1 MCDISRGCTLCS
13 ELVWAAAGKVSN
25 LVFILPQLKQLIPLQ
40 IYFLGNQAAKWN
52 GTTGVDQWVHAAM
65 PSLNIGDFLSS
76 SSFIH
81 WYQEMMEKSE
91 HNSISLMSCTPFP
104 VFQLSVNKSW
114 GTGFPTKMI
123 YVSDETIHH
132 IQHYKE
138 SGSYRCCFLSQKILI
153 SSSSFHSWKWELTGN
168 WKNSNETHGGS
179 ISSTCL
185 RFLWAF
191 LNKKSA
197 FAC

>member
-1 MCDISRGCTLCS
+1 MAPRAWISGSMQLCPVLISVISCHHQVSYTDIKGWRKNQNITRSLWWVA
-13 ELVWAAAGKVSN
+13 LH
-25 LVFILPQLKQLIPLQ
+25 FLI
-40 IYFLGNQAAKWN
+40 
-52 GTTGVDQWVHAAM
+52 
-65 PSLNIGDFLSS
+65 
-76 SSFIH
+76 
-81 WYQEMMEKSE
+81 
-91 HNSISLMSCTPFP
+91 
-104 VFQLSVNKSW
+104 FQLSFNENW
-114 GTGFPTKMI
+114 ETGFPMRMS

-138 SGSYRCCFLSQKILI
+138 SGNYCCCFLSQKILI
-153 SSSSFHSWKWELTGN
+153 SSSSFHSWTWELTGN

-185 RFLWAF
+185 RFLWAV